1 MIRDIILNGLKM
13 KVLDEYLSYILVHWE
28 EGNEYLILRNE
39 SLHEYTI
46 IQNFKSNKVLALKE
60 FEKIG

>member
-13 KVLDEYLSYILVHWE
+13 KVLNEYLSYILVYWE

-39 SLHEYTI
+39 SLHEYII
-46 IQNFKSNKVLALKE
+46 IQNFKDNKILALEE
-60 FEKIG
+60 FDKIG